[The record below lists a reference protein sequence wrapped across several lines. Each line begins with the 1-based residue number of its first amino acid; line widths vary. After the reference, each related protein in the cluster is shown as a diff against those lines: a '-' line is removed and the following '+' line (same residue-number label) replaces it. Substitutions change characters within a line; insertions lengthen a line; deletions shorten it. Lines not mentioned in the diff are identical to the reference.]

1 MERGTVAEV
10 AALVGPAVVQIEM
23 VGSVGSGVIWR
34 DDGYIMTA
42 AHVIVDPEATVTVRL
57 ADGRELNGEVVGTN
71 EAIDVAVVKVDD
83 GVLPV
88 AELARGRLLD
98 IGEPAIAL
106 GSPFGFDQS
115 VTSGIV
121 SAVDRLV
128 DGVAMVQTDAAINPG
143 NSGGPLLDETGAVIG
158 INDAIFS
165 QTGSSD
171 GVGFAIAID
180 LAVNVAEQIV
190 SGEDVEVAFLGVFVS
205 GEVGAV
211 PGALLA
217 EVEVGSPADGAGLLA
232 GDIVVSF
239 DGEVVTNRDA
249 LGAKILKR
257 RPGFQVAIEIYRD
270 GETLV
275 LDLGLG
281 SVVR

>member
-1 MERGTVAEV
+1 
-10 AALVGPAVVQIEM
+10 
-23 VGSVGSGVIWR
+23 
-34 DDGYIMTA
+34 
-42 AHVIVDPEATVTVRL
+42 
-57 ADGRELNGEVVGTN
+57 
-71 EAIDVAVVKVDD
+71 
-83 GVLPV
+83 
-88 AELARGRLLD
+88 
-98 IGEPAIAL
+98 
-106 GSPFGFDQS
+106 
-115 VTSGIV
+115 
-121 SAVDRLV
+121 VDRLV

-190 SGEDVEVAFLGVFVS
+190 AGEDVEVAFLGVFVS

-217 EVEVGSPADGAGLLA
+217 EVETGSPADGAGLLA

-257 RPGFQVAIEIYRD
+257 RPGFQVEIEIYRD